1 MDKALQ
7 AKHLNL
13 RVTSPLSVLV
23 TYGLLAALVGVV
35 WRPGSLVVA
44 GTLSLALLA
53 LNARLYRFFWR
64 KRGFG
69 FAIRIIPWHW
79 LYYLYNGLAFFIGTA
94 RRLAPRRRVPK
105 ADLPKAR
112 GEWSDK

>member
-53 LNARLYRFFWR
+53 LNARL
-64 KRGFG
+64 
-69 FAIRIIPWHW
+69 
-79 LYYLYNGLAFFIGTA
+79 
-94 RRLAPRRRVPK
+94 
-105 ADLPKAR
+105 
-112 GEWSDK
+112 